1 MGARQSKRSVD
12 ITTTPKKDGIPAEGS
27 VAGDAAA
34 PGDGKLERIEES
46 DGKPTTNGTAPH
58 SDAVVDDKDKEKE
71 KEQDKDKENDKDK
84 DKDEDTEKEEVKVED
99 TRQESSNT
107 DTPAVAEEATTPTD
121 GNTTPISPES
131 ATSPDS
137 KDAKKK
143 DKKKKW
149 SLRSLSFGKKD
160 RSKTAREDAPKNGD
174 VTKEEPLAEGG
185 EEAEVAAPV
194 EESPAEE
201 KTEVSSPTVESTPAV
216 APAPVK
222 EEEKAAPASPTPVEE
237 KKEEPTPAP
246 TPVPVE
252 EKKEEIEKVEP
263 VVVADKVEKIAE
275 PEAPAENPAE
285 VSATES
291 VTEAPASPAPPVPAE
306 LPVLPPS
313 EPALT
318 EDVASVTKAIEDFE
332 ISDKAVAAA
341 VNEAIESNN
350 ANEIVNDS
358 LHQKVITE

>member
-1 MGARQSKRSVD
+1 MVHRAVGRFSPSLYITWWSNPDDVESVHCVWYERSVRRAGPKSDRFEIRPRSRTKQANRYSIKSRANKQHRVFFDIIKMESVLKVGRTISGGVCRAAGAMARGARRILASVPLLGLAAPVNPHEPAPANETS
-12 ITTTPKKDGIPAEGS
+12 TTT
-27 VAGDAAA
+27 
-34 PGDGKLERIEES
+34 
-46 DGKPTTNGTAPH
+46 TTT
-58 SDAVVDDKDKEKE
+58 
-71 KEQDKDKENDKDK
+71 
-84 DKDEDTEKEEVKVED
+84 
-99 TRQESSNT
+99 
-107 DTPAVAEEATTPTD
+107 
-121 GNTTPISPES
+121 
-131 ATSPDS
+131 
-137 KDAKKK
+137 
-143 DKKKKW
+143 
-149 SLRSLSFGKKD
+149 
-160 RSKTAREDAPKNGD
+160 
-174 VTKEEPLAEGG
+174 GG

-263 VVVADKVEKIAE
+263 VVVADKVEVSPVQAIPVKIAE

-291 VTEAPASPAPPVPAE
+291 VTEVPASPAPPVPAE